1 MKLNLMNRLL
11 SGPLKDLYFSYN
23 RVAWTDDPTSGVVQ
37 LRDRIVDLIEG
48 RTDLVTGTTTR
59 GERYIFAKADGRYA
73 LIRIVNERFA
83 EGTYFERG
91 WPYKHG
97 EGPNLAIQP
106 LEIRGMPY
114 TIVKKESV
122 TPAESALT
130 LEP

>member
-1 MKLNLMNRLL
+1 MRRRMKLNLISRLL

-23 RVAWTDDPTSGVVQ
+23 RFAWTDDATSGVVQ

-48 RTDLVTGTTTR
+48 RTDLVTGNTTK

-83 EGTYFERG
+83 EGTYFQRG

-97 EGPNLAIQP
+97 EGSNLAIQP

-114 TIVKKESV
+114 IIVMK
-122 TPAESALT
+122 PNAT
-130 LEP
+130 LQTVP